1 MEDKL
6 SRTFQTAAHAIA
18 YNDQAGPGRLQD
30 AVDTIFGAEKKARLA
45 GELAPTR
52 TACLAI
58 IDLCFE
64 LGDWA
69 GMTHHFGQLGLSCVC
84 RGPSLSP
91 VGCLGPAYCRHSPEP
106 EYTDNFEAARTVEAG
121 ATCVQLG

>member
-1 MEDKL
+1 MCCVKQRIL
-6 SRTFQTAAHAIA
+6 LTAPVSATAAQTIA
-18 YNDQAGPGRLQD
+18 YDDQAGPGRLQD
-30 AVDTIFGAEKKARLA
+30 AVDTIFVAEKRARLA

-69 GMTHHFGQLGLSCVC
+69 GVGL
-84 RGPSLSP
+84 SLSP
-91 VGCLGPAYCRHSPEP
+91 RVFAFRTISTQALVAMLPCIFPASGKNMSEFMCPG
-106 EYTDNFEAARTVEAG
+106 T
-121 ATCVQLG
+121 